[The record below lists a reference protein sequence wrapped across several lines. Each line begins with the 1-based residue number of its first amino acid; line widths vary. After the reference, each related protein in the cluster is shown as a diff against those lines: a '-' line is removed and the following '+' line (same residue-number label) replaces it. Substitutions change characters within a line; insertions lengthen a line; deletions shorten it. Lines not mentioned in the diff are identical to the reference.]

1 MQLCVSHIL
10 ALFRMCTGRSCP
22 WWCVRIMFISADGEG
37 DSWIMMAKTIKWR
50 YSFLLAVCIFDC
62 IWWLGCLCICICI
75 WWPAASG
82 SMNNTGT
89 GSTWDCNLFFRYL
102 GTCSWVKDSLY
113 QFLRLL
119 GHQPAILHHMS
130 IHYSLVLR
138 RFLKTKILSS
148 FESMFLS
155 KQNFP

>member
-1 MQLCVSHIL
+1 
-10 ALFRMCTGRSCP
+10 
-22 WWCVRIMFISADGEG
+22 
-37 DSWIMMAKTIKWR
+37 
-50 YSFLLAVCIFDC
+50 
-62 IWWLGCLCICICI
+62 
-75 WWPAASG
+75 
-82 SMNNTGT
+82 MNNTGT

-155 KQNFP
+155 KQNFYVKISLTYWNQMDGQPKEGGPENMYGGACNAVMHISHPPLLNQSPSPLINTFSYKICQCNWLVRVSDIHVARQKSSR